1 MFVFLYLS
9 RAVGSV
15 PVFLV
20 GTVTGGFGYLY
31 IWARFF
37 RLVTHFERH
46 GAVKD
51 SEQCS

>member
-20 GTVTGGFGYLY
+20 GTVTGGLDIY
-31 IWARFF
+31 IWVRFF